1 MNEEEEKANLGLA
14 TTETLLRELMTRFKF
29 NAVANQDVSL
39 NINRALTLALLLG
52 SLSELDKEYRTVDH
66 D

>member
-14 TTETLLRELMTRFKF
+14 TTETLLRELMTRFKI

>member
-1 MNEEEEKANLGLA
+1 MSEDEEKANLGLA
-14 TTETLLRELMTRFKF
+14 TTETLLRELMTRFKI

>member
-1 MNEEEEKANLGLA
+1 MSETEEKANLGLA
-14 TTETLLRELMTRFKF
+14 TTETLLRELMTRFKI

>member
-1 MNEEEEKANLGLA
+1 MNEDEEKANLGLA
-14 TTETLLRELMTRFKF
+14 TTETLLRELMTRFKI

>member
-1 MNEEEEKANLGLA
+1 MSEEEKANLGLA
-14 TTETLLRELMTRFKF
+14 TTETLLRELMTRFKI

>member
-1 MNEEEEKANLGLA
+1 MSETEEKANLGLA
-14 TTETLLRELMTRFKF
+14 TTETLLRELMTRFKI

-52 SLSELDKEYRTVDH
+52 SLSELDKEYRTVNH

>member
-1 MNEEEEKANLGLA
+1 MSEEEKAHLGLA
-14 TTETLLRELMTRFKF
+14 TTETLLRELMTRFKI